1 MADKKQNKENGSI
14 KSGMP
19 ETVFSE
25 LTAQKVRWSVD
36 DAISDLHYAVLDLR
50 QAGVPI
56 ETVKDLQEIT
66 KESLKAQLTR
76 DREMYFKNMKFV
88 PAGLRR
94 QVNQEFADMEDTLLP
109 LAEQLVR
116 ARKRVPL
123 TYTVNVKDKYKTG
136 EFCIKC
142 DEKEMEDYVRE
153 AATTTILPEYREYYE
168 AITSFCDSW
177 KKLQGEAERLHI
189 VRPDKRLI
197 KELMEGDSPVSE
209 DGLAVVS
216 DMRITPEKMFQL
228 IRNNDI
234 IRMQTPEELGLE
246 DNDEEETGEK

>member
-14 KSGMP
+14 KSAMP
-19 ETVFSE
+19 ETMFSE
-25 LTAQKVRWSVD
+25 TTATKVRWSID
-36 DAISDLHYAVLDLR
+36 DAISDLHFAVLDLR

-66 KESLKAQLTR
+66 KESLKAQRTK
-76 DREMYFKNMKFV
+76 DKEAYFKNMRFV

-94 QVNQEFADMEDTLLP
+94 QVNQEFADMEATLLP
-109 LAEQLVR
+109 LADQLVR
-116 ARKRVPL
+116 TRKRVPL
-123 TYTVNVKDKYKTG
+123 TYTVNVKDKYATG
-136 EFCIKC
+136 EYCIKC
-142 DEKEMEDYVRE
+142 DDKELEDYVRK

-168 AITSFCDSW
+168 AITSFCESW

-197 KELMEGDSPVSE
+197 NDLMKSYSPESA
-209 DGLAVVS
+209 DGLTVVS
-216 DMRITPEKMFQL
+216 DMCITPEKMFAL

-234 IRMQTPEELGLE
+234 IRMQTAEELGQE
-246 DNDEEETGEK
+246 DMDEKETAET